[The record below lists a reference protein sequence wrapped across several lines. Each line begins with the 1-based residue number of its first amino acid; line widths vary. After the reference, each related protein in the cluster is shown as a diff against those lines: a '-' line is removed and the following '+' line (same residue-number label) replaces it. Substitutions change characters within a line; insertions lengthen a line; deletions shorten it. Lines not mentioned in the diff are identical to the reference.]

1 MIIIPAID
9 LKDGKCVR
17 LRQGRMDSSTVFN
30 EDPSAQA
37 KQWQDMGA
45 SRIHVVDLNG
55 SVDGRPVNLHCI
67 EDILKTVDVPVQ
79 LGGGIRDAETVKS
92 YLDIGISAVIL
103 GTVAV
108 KEPERVIEILK
119 AFPGRAAVGIDAH
132 SGYVAVE
139 GWTESTKLKASQVAA
154 RFEELHPASFIYTDI
169 ERDGMMQGPNIQ
181 ATRDFARGTSVPVIL
196 SGGVSGMGDLKAALP
211 LEKDGVMGIIIGRA
225 LYEGALDLREAI
237 GMVEGRDAG

>member
-1 MIIIPAID
+1 MIVIPAID

-17 LRQGRMDSSTVFN
+17 LRQGRMDSSTIFN
-30 EDPSAQA
+30 EEPSAQA
-37 KQWQDMGA
+37 RQWEDKGA

-67 EDILKTVDVPVQ
+67 EDIVKTVDIPVQ
-79 LGGGIRDAETVKS
+79 LGGGIRDAETVRS

-108 KEPERVIEILK
+108 KEPDRVIDILK
-119 AFPGRAAVGIDAH
+119 AFPDRVAIGIDAQ

-139 GWTESTKLKASQVAA
+139 GWTESSDLKASQVAA
-154 RFEELHPASFIYTDI
+154 RFEELRPVSFIYTDI
-169 ERDGMMQGPNIQ
+169 ERDGMMKGPNLL
-181 ATRDFARGTSVPVIL
+181 ATKDFACRTSVPVIL
-196 SGGVSGMGDLKAALP
+196 SGGVSGRADLAAALP

-225 LYEGALDLREAI
+225 LYEGALDLTEAI
-237 GMVEGRDAG
+237 RMVETRDAG